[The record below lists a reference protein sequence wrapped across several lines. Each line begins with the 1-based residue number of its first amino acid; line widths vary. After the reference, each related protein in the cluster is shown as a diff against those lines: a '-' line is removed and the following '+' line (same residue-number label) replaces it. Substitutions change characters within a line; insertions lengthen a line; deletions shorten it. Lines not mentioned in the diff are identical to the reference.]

1 VSDRAHLPLVLDF
14 SFGLQMNDMSAFQR
28 PDGGCG
34 LPATHSRLSTQAT
47 GQVIANV
54 SEADK
59 DDVDLAVA
67 AARPAH
73 NAGVL
78 QRGCCRSGQMRYC
91 STS

>member
-1 VSDRAHLPLVLDF
+1 VSDRAHLLLVLDF
-14 SFGLQMNDMSAFQR
+14 SFGLQMNDMS
-28 PDGGCG
+28 G
-34 LPATHSRLSTQAT
+34 LSTAKWRVRSSGKIFEVVNSAT
-47 GQVIANV
+47 GTIIANV